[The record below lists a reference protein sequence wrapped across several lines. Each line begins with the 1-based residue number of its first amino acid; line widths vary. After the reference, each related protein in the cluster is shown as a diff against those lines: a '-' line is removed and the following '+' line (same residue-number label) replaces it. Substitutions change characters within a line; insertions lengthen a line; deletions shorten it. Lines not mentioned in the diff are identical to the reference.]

1 MIQEDYRGTEHSI
14 LQNITTKNNTQVSP
28 REYLQITDRSRMVG
42 KITKQHKKLIM
53 YKLFYSIFRH
63 ERRAAKNALAAGLMR

>member
-14 LQNITTKNNTQVSP
+14 LQNITTKIT
-28 REYLQITDRSRMVG
+28 RKYLQKTDRCRMVG

-53 YKLFYSIFRH
+53 YKLFYIIFRH
-63 ERRAAKNALAAGLMR
+63 GRCAANNALAAGLMMG